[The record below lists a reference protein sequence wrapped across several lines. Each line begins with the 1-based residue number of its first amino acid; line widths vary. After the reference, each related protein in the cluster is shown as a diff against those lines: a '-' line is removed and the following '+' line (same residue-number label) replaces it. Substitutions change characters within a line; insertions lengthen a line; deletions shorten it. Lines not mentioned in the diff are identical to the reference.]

1 MTSPLRRAATAGAV
15 LLGIALSISISS
27 NHAAYAAND
36 DARQHGATIFQ
47 TKGCERCHS
56 ILGVG
61 GDRAPD
67 LGSVGRRKTASQ
79 IRTQVINGGHGMPP
93 FGKVLSKDEVKD
105 VIVFLTACKTEAA
118 PGCRQWMQPEP
129 EPGQSQ

>member
-1 MTSPLRRAATAGAV
+1 MAGLSGRAAWGCTILFSFIAFICIGAD
-15 LLGIALSISISS
+15 AA
-27 NHAAYAAND
+27 HAVSV
-36 DARQHGATIFQ
+36 DARQRGAVVFQ
-47 TKGCERCHS
+47 SKGCERCHS

-67 LGSVGRRKTASQ
+67 LGSVGQRKTASQ
-79 IRTQVINGGHGMPP
+79 IRMQVVSGGHGMPP

-105 VIVFLTACKTEAA
+105 VVVFLTACKTEAA

-129 EPGQSQ
+129 EPAQTQ

>member
-1 MTSPLRRAATAGAV
+1 MAGLLVRAAACSCTILLSFTAFVCIEGNPAHAV
-15 LLGIALSISISS
+15 SA
-27 NHAAYAAND
+27 
-36 DARQHGATIFQ
+36 DAQKRGATLFQ

-67 LGSVGRRKTASQ
+67 LGTVGARKTANQ
-79 IRTQVINGGHGMPP
+79 IRMQVVNGGHGMPP

-105 VIVFLTACKTEAA
+105 VVVFLTSCKTEEA
-118 PGCRQWMQPEP
+118 PGCRQSMPPEP
-129 EPGQSQ
+129 EPAQTQ

>member
-1 MTSPLRRAATAGAV
+1 MATPARRAACACTILFSLVAIIFAKG
-15 LLGIALSISISS
+15 L
-27 NHAAYAAND
+27 HAANEDGRQRGAAV
-36 DARQHGATIFQ
+36 FQ
-47 TKGCERCHS
+47 TRGCERCHS

-67 LGSVGRRKTASQ
+67 LGNVGHRKTASQ
-79 IRTQVINGGHGMPP
+79 IRMQVVNGGHGMPP

-105 VIVFLTACKTEAA
+105 VVRFLASCKSETA
-118 PGCRQWMQPEP
+118 PGCREWMQPEP